1 MFGQYGNYY
10 FLVILVDIKH
20 RYNLKLTRGHLPRM
34 PVIGER
40 GKDVSQYR
48 ICLAKL
54 LVVVALSFGP
64 LQAASAASVDEIL
77 QQAGITKNLTE
88 TSSSSSNLKD
98 VLVGLLLGNLLNRV
112 FNVPSDALPSGIKLA
127 GASGK
132 KEVVGFYAENWASD
146 NASLNSLQQHGDMIN
161 VVSPFWGT
169 INEDGTIT
177 SRSTNNRDA
186 VMSYAQDNRV
196 KVTVLLNNA
205 KSGTSS
211 VPVHHL
217 LSDPQRRSNAIA
229 NIEEHVKANGFD
241 GVNIDFEMVPP
252 EDRDYLTQ
260 FMQELSDRMRPSGY
274 TVAMSVFPKKDEA
287 TNDVAIAYDY
297 KALAKYV
304 DQIVVMTYDN
314 HGEWSGPGSVA
325 DIKWVE
331 DNLKYALQFIPKQ
344 KIYLGIAA
352 YGYDWSAAGVKS
364 VHYSDAMEQAAK
376 YNAAISWD
384 AASKSSYYTYV
395 DSTGQHQVWFENS
408 RSLAY
413 KLDLVNKYDI
423 RGVAIWRLGQE
434 DPGYWQVLRDKLR

>member
-1 MFGQYGNYY
+1 M
-10 FLVILVDIKH
+10 
-20 RYNLKLTRGHLPRM
+20 
-34 PVIGER
+34 
-40 GKDVSQYR
+40 DVSQYR
-48 ICLAKL
+48 IYLAKL
-54 LVVVALSFGP
+54 LLVIMVLSFVP
-64 LQAASAASVDEIL
+64 LHRASAASVDEIL
-77 QQAGITKNLTE
+77 QQAGITKSLTE
-88 TSSSSSNLKD
+88 MSSSSGNLKD
-98 VLVGLLLGNLLNRV
+98 VWVGLLLGSLLNRV
-112 FNVPSDALPSGIKLA
+112 FNIPSDDLPGRIKL
-127 GASGK
+127 SGTSSK

-146 NASLNSLQQHGDMIN
+146 TASLNSLQQHGDMIN
-161 VVSPFWGT
+161 VVSPFWST

-186 VMSYAQDNRV
+186 VMRYARENRV
-196 KVTVLLNNA
+196 KVTLLLNNA

-211 VPVHHL
+211 VPIHHL
-217 LSDPQRRSNAIA
+217 LSNSQRRSDAVA

-252 EDRDYLTQ
+252 EDRDYVTQ
-260 FMQELSDRMRPSGY
+260 FMQELSDRLRPSGY
-274 TVAMSVFPKKDEA
+274 TVAMSVFPKKDES

-297 KALAKYV
+297 KALANYV

-325 DIKWVE
+325 DITWVE

-352 YGYDWSAAGVKS
+352 YGYDWSATGVQT
-364 VHYSDAMEQAAK
+364 VTYSDAMEQAAK
-376 YNAAISWD
+376 YNTAISWD
-384 AASKSSYYTYV
+384 PASKSSYYTYV
-395 DSTGQHQVWFENS
+395 DSAGQHQVWFENS

-423 RGVAIWRLGQE
+423 KGVAIWRLGQE